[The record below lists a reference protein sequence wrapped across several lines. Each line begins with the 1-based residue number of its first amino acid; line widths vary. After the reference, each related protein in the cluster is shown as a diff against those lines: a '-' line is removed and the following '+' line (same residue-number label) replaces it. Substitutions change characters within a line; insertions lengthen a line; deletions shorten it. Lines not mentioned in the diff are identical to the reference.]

1 MLKID
6 GVSYDVDV
14 WCDELE
20 ESFEKLS
27 ADTSGR
33 TQDGTMYIDII
44 GTFYNYTLHIGR
56 KTGTDVAQYDALF
69 EALSKPAAF
78 NRVEFPHGQTTLAF
92 DAYITSGSRKL
103 IRQYRGKNYW
113 GDITIKFIAK
123 SPQRRP

>member
-14 WCDELE
+14 SVDELE

-44 GTFYNYTLHIGR
+44 GTFYNYSLTIRR
-56 KTGTDVAQYDALF
+56 KQGTDLSNYDALF
-69 EALSKPAAF
+69 EKLAEPVDFITLE
-78 NRVEFPHGQTTLAF
+78 VPHGQGTQSF
-92 DAYITSGSRKL
+92 MAYITSGSRKL
-103 IRQYRGKNYW
+103 LRQVNGSNYW
-113 GDITIKFIAK
+113 GDITLKFVAK

>member
-1 MLKID
+1 MIKID

-20 ESFEKLS
+20 ETFEKLS

-56 KTGTDVAQYDALF
+56 KTGTDLAQYDALF
-69 EALSKPAAF
+69 DALSAPKPF
-78 NRVEFPHGQTTLAF
+78 NTVEFPHGQSTISF
-92 DAYITSGSRKL
+92 EAYITSGSRKL
-103 IRQYRGKNYW
+103 LRRYMGKNYW
-113 GDITIKFIAK
+113 GDITIKFVARA
-123 SPQRRP
+123 PQRRP